1 MKSFSSWSI
10 DYYSHFQLSPVAP
23 ESPDK
28 DEKGSSEAE
37 VESSSDGLMHLPS
50 NLRGHSRLDQEYVI
64 LESLGQGGF
73 GHVFKVG
80 Y

>member
-1 MKSFSSWSI
+1 MKLICSC
-10 DYYSHFQLSPVAP
+10 FQLSQVAP
-23 ESPDK
+23 ECHDK

-37 VESSSDGLMHLPS
+37 VEASSDVLLHLPS

-73 GHVFKVG
+73 GHVFKV
-80 Y
+80 